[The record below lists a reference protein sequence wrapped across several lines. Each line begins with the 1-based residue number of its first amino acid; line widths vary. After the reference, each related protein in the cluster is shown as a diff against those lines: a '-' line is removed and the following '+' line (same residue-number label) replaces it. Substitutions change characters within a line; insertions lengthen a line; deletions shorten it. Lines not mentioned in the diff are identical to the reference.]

1 MKHSILFG
9 IGTVLLSLGL
19 AFGGYIVGA
28 RIFEMDANN
37 VETVSPVLATSSSED
52 SGVVIATGY
61 FNSNIEALYYLDS
74 QSGRLSAA
82 LISRSEPAVQKSYV
96 RNIKTDLAEAA
107 QQLQVPAPTSPKF
120 IMTTG
125 DVDVRNVGSVANLSK
140 AFLYVA
146 EINSGIVIV
155 YALPG
160 ANERDLLV
168 TNGEIVR
175 WTFARL
181 SDGLQ
186 ASPTAPVQP
195 AADHQGAPQLIDS
208 GFYRTR
214 NR

>member
-1 MKHSILFG
+1 
-9 IGTVLLSLGL
+9 
-19 AFGGYIVGA
+19 
-28 RIFEMDANN
+28 
-37 VETVSPVLATSSSED
+37 
-52 SGVVIATGY
+52 
-61 FNSNIEALYYLDS
+61 
-74 QSGRLSAA
+74 
-82 LISRSEPAVQKSYV
+82 
-96 RNIKTDLAEAA
+96 
-107 QQLQVPAPTSPKF
+107 
-120 IMTTG
+120 MTTG

-195 AADHQGAPQLIDS
+195 AADQQGAPQLIDS

>member
-19 AFGGYIVGA
+19 ACGGYFAGA
-28 RIFEMDANN
+28 RVSEWNARS
-37 VETVSPVLATSSSED
+37 VETITPVMATASSED
-52 SGVVIATGY
+52 SGVVIATGS

-82 LISRSEPAVQKSYV
+82 LISRSEPLVQKSYV
-96 RNIKTDLAEAA
+96 RNIKTDLAEVA
-107 QQLQVPAPTSPKF
+107 QQLQLPVPTTPKF
-120 IMTTG
+120 LMTTG
-125 DVDVRNVGSVANLSK
+125 EVDVRNVGSVGNLSK

-186 ASPTAPVQP
+186 GAPAAPVQP
-195 AADHQGAPQLIDS
+195 APEQPQGNPQLIDS

-214 NR
+214 